1 MTTVAEPRPMQVQYM
16 LLWARLLACSPAS
29 AAAGS
34 ASGSTRAAASAA
46 MGAAAGLLLLLL
58 GLHGERFQRL
68 RLLLVPALRLLLA
81 TLPRMHSPMVSGGCW
96 VE

>member
-1 MTTVAEPRPMQVQYM
+1 MHALVT
-16 LLWARLLACSPAS
+16 
-29 AAAGS
+29 
-34 ASGSTRAAASAA
+34 ST
-46 MGAAAGLLLLLL
+46 GLLLLLL